1 MRQSSSDNVEIS
13 SETLAETHEIPRLD
27 SFTLHLINLIA
38 VQEKQ
43 PEPPS
48 RIVKIKLIPVLGIG
62 WNPSVFQ
69 QLWF

>member
-1 MRQSSSDNVEIS
+1 MRQSSSDIVEIS

-43 PEPPS
+43 PEKNS
-48 RIVKIKLIPVLGIG
+48 
-62 WNPSVFQ
+62 
-69 QLWF
+69 